1 MHNFI
6 ILARRLM
13 MSEAQRRVLKSF
25 LERPI
30 AYFDVD
36 TDESKKSIVWQY
48 FGELA
53 YRDPETGKVSIIDR
67 DRHYCSKCIAE
78 HQERNPHE
86 TFEKCNICYLS
97 NGTAT
102 GNHKNHLRLRH
113 QVIDEQQKFVPRP
126 HQRVKKRICAADC
139 K

>member
-1 MHNFI
+1 
-6 ILARRLM
+6 M
-13 MSEAQRRVLKSF
+13 MSEAQRSVLRNF

-30 AYFDVD
+30 ASFDVD

-78 HQERNPHE
+78 HQERNPQE
-86 TFEKCNICYLS
+86 TFEKCNICFLS

-102 GNHKNHLRLRH
+102 GNHKNHLRVKHR
-113 QVIDEQQKFVPRP
+113 ITDEQQRLSIRSSKM
-126 HQRVKKRICAADC
+126 KKRPSKVMIISLDDLVAIDN
-139 K
+139 

>member
-1 MHNFI
+1 
-6 ILARRLM
+6 M
-13 MSEAQRRVLKSF
+13 MSEAQRSVLRNF

-30 AYFDVD
+30 ASFDVD

-53 YRDPETGKVSIIDR
+53 FKDPETGTVSVIDNE
-67 DRHYCSKCIAE
+67 RHYCLKCIVE
-78 HQERNPHE
+78 SQERNPE
-86 TFEKCNICYLS
+86 ECFEKCNICYLS

-113 QVIDEQQKFVPRP
+113 QIIDEQQKFVPRS
-126 HQRVKKRICAADC
+126 HQRVKKRNSRVMTISLDELVPVDE
-139 K
+139 

>member
-1 MHNFI
+1 
-6 ILARRLM
+6 M

-86 TFEKCNICYLS
+86 TFEKCNICFLS

-102 GNHKNHLRLRH
+102 GNHKNHLRLKHRITDDQH
-113 QVIDEQQKFVPRP
+113 RLSIRGSKI
-126 HQRVKKRICAADC
+126 KKRPSKVMIISLDDLVPVDN
-139 K
+139 

>member
-1 MHNFI
+1 
-6 ILARRLM
+6 M

-53 YRDPETGKVSIIDR
+53 YRDPETGKV
-67 DRHYCSKCIAE
+67 
-78 HQERNPHE
+78 
-86 TFEKCNICYLS
+86 LS
-97 NGTAT
+97 LIHISEPT
-102 GNHKNHLRLRH
+102 
-113 QVIDEQQKFVPRP
+113 RP
-126 HQRVKKRICAADC
+126 Y
-139 K
+139 